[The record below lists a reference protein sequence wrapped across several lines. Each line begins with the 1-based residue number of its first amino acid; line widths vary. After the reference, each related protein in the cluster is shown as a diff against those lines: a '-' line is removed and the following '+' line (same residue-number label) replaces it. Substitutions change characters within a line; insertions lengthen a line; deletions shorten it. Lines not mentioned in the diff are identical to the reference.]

1 MPEIASETAP
11 EINPRIDSRT
21 NPHVNARINARID
34 PRIDL
39 DALRDHEDPDV
50 LRDHEEVVVT
60 GGAGFVGRHLVTAL
74 GGLGKKVTVVDPAEL
89 PEDIATAPGVHHV
102 RADLRDYG
110 ETLLALQGADVVFHL
125 AGNASGTVSVEKPRH
140 DFHLNALGT
149 CNVGNACLE
158 LGVRRLVYLSSAIVY
173 GTPRTNP
180 IHEDHPTTPF
190 LPYGASK
197 LSGELTLRSL
207 HQAAGL
213 PVVTGRSFV
222 VYGPGEDPRRAGGE
236 VSQFLRWHLNEM
248 PIPVVGDIDR
258 KTRDFIHVADLCRA
272 LIALAGRGA
281 DGETYNL
288 GSGTRV
294 SMRELAEAVGTAT
307 GRPALLDAD
316 DSSLED
322 SFSLVADVSRLTAL
336 GFTPRVTLADG
347 LSALAATLGP
357 YPEPPSAKAVFRRER
372 PGQRRL
378 TVDSAEGAIEVAA
391 AVTVAAAG
399 TERAAAGTERAAAC

>member
-1 MPEIASETAP
+1 MIHAHTHAHAQPHPRSRPHTAA
-11 EINPRIDSRT
+11 ND
-21 NPHVNARINARID
+21 D
-34 PRIDL
+34 ML
-39 DALRDHEDPDV
+39 DV
-50 LRDHEEVVVT
+50 LRAYEDVVVT

-74 GGLGKKVTVVDPAEL
+74 AGLGKKVTVVDPAEL
-89 PEDIATAPGVHHV
+89 PKDIATLPGVRHA

-110 ETLLALQGADVVFHL
+110 ETLLALQGTDAVFHL

-173 GTPRTNP
+173 GTPRSAP
-180 IHEDHPTTPF
+180 IPEDHPTTPF

-213 PVVTGRSFV
+213 PVVIGRSFV
-222 VYGPGEDPRRAGGE
+222 VYGPGEDPARAGGE
-236 VSQFLRWHLNEM
+236 VSQFLRWHLNGAR
-248 PIPVVGDIDR
+248 IPVVGDIDR
-258 KTRDFIHVADLCRA
+258 KTRDFIHVEDLCRA
-272 LIALAGRGA
+272 LITLAGRGA

-288 GSGTRV
+288 GTGTEV

-336 GFTPRVTLADG
+336 GFTPKVSLAEGLSTLAA
-347 LSALAATLGP
+347 ALGS
-357 YPEPPSAKAVFRRER
+357 YPELPSAKAVFRRER
-372 PGQRRL
+372 PVRRRL
-378 TVDSAEGAIEVAA
+378 TEDASGAATVEVTGAATVD
-391 AVTVAAAG
+391 AAG
-399 TERAAAGTERAAAC
+399 VEEAAAC

>member
-1 MPEIASETAP
+1 MIHAS
-11 EINPRIDSRT
+11 DMFGG
-21 NPHVNARINARID
+21 
-34 PRIDL
+34 
-39 DALRDHEDPDV
+39 LRGHD
-50 LRDHEEVVVT
+50 EVVVT

-74 GGLGKKVTVVDPAEL
+74 SRLDKKVTVVDHAEL
-89 PEDIATAPGVHHV
+89 PEDVAALPGVRHA

-110 ETLLALQGADVVFHL
+110 ETLLALQGADAVFHL

-173 GTPRTNP
+173 GTPQCAP
-180 IHEDHPTTPF
+180 MGEDHPTQPF

-207 HQAAGL
+207 HQSAGL
-213 PVVTGRSFV
+213 PVVIGRSFV
-222 VYGPGEDPRRAGGE
+222 IYGPGEDPTRAGGE
-236 VSQFLRWHLNEM
+236 VSQFLRWHLNEQ

-258 KTRDFIHVADLCRA
+258 KTRDFIHVDDLCRA
-272 LIALAGRGA
+272 LVTLADRGQ

-288 GSGTRV
+288 GSGTEV
-294 SMRELAEAVGTAT
+294 SMRELAEAVGKAT

-322 SFSLVADVSRLTAL
+322 SFALVADVSRLAAL
-336 GFTPRVTLADG
+336 GFSPAIDLAEG
-347 LSALAATLGP
+347 LASLAAALGP
-357 YPEPPSAKAVFRRER
+357 FPELPTAKAVFRKDRPER
-372 PGQRRL
+372 RRL
-378 TVDSAEGAIEVAA
+378 TE
-391 AVTVAAAG
+391 
-399 TERAAAGTERAAAC
+399 AAAC